1 MQGFSLELHPLGVG
15 QQGEGQEF
23 CPWLGSC
30 CAWFRRPASGIKAV
44 GWHCASDMDAISSA
58 CGEGAG
64 TKHGRPQG
72 KVPKGGSLVRC
83 DLSVPC
89 PASTFSWALQTLGYA
104 QCDSVSLS
112 ITVYIEKRQILLLCF
127 SVKKLW
133 AFSFAGHQSVRRGQ
147 FVLNMAFPVNAGSAQ
162 PALHEALTVTQ
173 FYNEQEN
180 HFNCIPE

>member
-1 MQGFSLELHPLGVG
+1 MQGFSLELHPLGMG

-58 CGEGAG
+58 CGEEAG

-112 ITVYIEKRQILLLCF
+112 ITVCIEETDPAIVFLCQKALGF
-127 SVKKLW
+127 FICRSSISKKGAICSEHGLSSKCRFCTACTAW
-133 AFSFAGHQSVRRGQ
+133 STHGNP
-147 FVLNMAFPVNAGSAQ
+147 VLQWTRELF
-162 PALHEALTVTQ
+162 
-173 FYNEQEN
+173 
-180 HFNCIPE
+180 